1 VSASLLAFLGV
12 VAVICV
18 VPGPDQMY
26 VVASGLRHG
35 PRGGLAAA
43 AGMAGGMLVH
53 TAAAVIGL
61 SALVRSSATAF
72 ELVRIAGALYLLWLA
87 IGALRGTSHDTQ
99 PPSGLVPRDSSARI
113 ARHAVVTNLL
123 NPKVI
128 VFYLAFLPQFI
139 DHARGHIAAQL
150 LVLGLL
156 FTLVG
161 FLIDAIIGLGSGR
174 LGQRLV
180 GSRRIRV
187 ILDRVAGV
195 VFLGLAVRLLAD
207 RTR

>member
-1 VSASLLAFLGV
+1 LFGFIGV
-12 VAVICV
+12 IALICV
-18 VPGPDQMY
+18 LPGPDQMY
-26 VVASGLRHG
+26 VVANGLRHG

-53 TAAAVIGL
+53 TTAAVVGL
-61 SALVRSSATAF
+61 SAVVRSSATAF
-72 ELVRIAGALYLLWLA
+72 ELVRLMGALYLVWLA
-87 IGALRGTSHDTQ
+87 VGALRGGRHGETPQ
-99 PPSGLVPRDSSARI
+99 LSGVQRGSSARI

-139 DHARGHIAAQL
+139 NRTQGHVATQL

-161 FLIDAIIGLGSGR
+161 FLIDAAIGLFSGR
-174 LGQRLV
+174 LGRRLSQ
-180 GSRRIRV
+180 SRRIGV
-187 ILDRVAGV
+187 LLDRIAGV
-195 VFLGLAVRLLAD
+195 VFLGLAVRLLKES
-207 RTR
+207 T